1 MSRYQYVNG
10 LKEANDLTAMSFR
23 NLKLDSLVD
32 QLKIH
37 ECHALIGPTDV
48 TSIEPNDV
56 VRVMKSALPR

>member
-1 MSRYQYVNG
+1 
-10 LKEANDLTAMSFR
+10 MSFR